1 MTTWLRWVDEIVMS
15 ECSKCGMMMKNSKCK
30 QCFMEKLSFL
40 MSIESSINVT
50 MLLDGGSFSPQ
61 SDFL

>member
-1 MTTWLRWVDEIVMS
+1 MS

-40 MSIESSINVT
+40 MSIEGSINVT
-50 MLLDGGSFSPQ
+50 MLLDGDSFSPQ
-61 SDFL
+61 SDIL